1 MLRDFFKPGRWM
13 SMLVIGSV
21 LLATLGLTSAVSA
34 KATCS
39 SPYIVQSGDTLKSI
53 SQKCG
58 VSLNALLNANPAI
71 TNPNLIYRG
80 QRIVIPGSESN
91 PTEYTVKPGDTLQS
105 IANRFN
111 VTIGLILLKNPQITD
126 PTQLTPGQVITIPVV
141 PVIPE
146 TGASPALQLSLYS
159 GLPGTN
165 LTVSGSGFPAKGT
178 IYLTATSNGVSSSAA
193 TNATANA
200 NGNFSAQLRIPSD
213 APSGSLWVVKAFT
226 QSANSPLVT
235 ATFQAINLP
244 ANGAYVVQSGDTLS
258 KIAQR
263 YHTSVSALL
272 RANPQISN
280 PNQLQPGDLIYLPGS
295 VLVDPN
301 SGATFYIVQTGDYLG
316 AIAQRFGVSIAALLA
331 ANPQIQNPSLI
342 YPGTRIT
349 IPAGNSIP
357 VSGSGP
363 QLQIAPQSGQPGS
376 QVSVVGS
383 GFPGNVT
390 VYVSASLRGQ
400 APSVTV
406 AASTDA
412 NGNFTTQLT
421 IPASAVPGDNWV
433 ISASTAT
440 ASAGFNVVGPAP
452 SGAYSVRSGDTI
464 TSIAQRFGVP
474 ARLIELANPQL
485 SNFSNLTPGEQ
496 LTIPARISFATGGT
510 SAVLS
515 GSLNA
520 GGNAY
525 YVLRAGAKQVLE
537 VTTSSPDPNLQMAI
551 YAASGSTI
559 KPLASNNPNFRGYL
573 PATQDYLLV
582 VHASQNTTFSMNVDI
597 PARISFAA
605 GATSAS
611 VRGTLAAYASQY
623 YVLRA
628 LKGQQLQVSVT
639 PQNDEMRLVIYG
651 FDGTVLRSGMG
662 GPPSFNGTLPST
674 QDYLIVLSA
683 SGQPISYTMN
693 VTIPAP

>member
-1 MLRDFFKPGRWM
+1 MLKDFFKPNRWM
-13 SMLVIGSV
+13 SMLVIGGM
-21 LLATLGLTSAVSA
+21 LLATLGLTSLVSA

-39 SPYIVQSGDTLKSI
+39 SPYTVQSGDTLKRI
-53 SQKCG
+53 AQKCG

-80 QRIVIPGSESN
+80 QHIIIPGSSSD
-91 PTEYTVKPGDTLQS
+91 TVEYTVKPGDTLQS
-105 IANRFN
+105 IANRYG
-111 VTIGLILLKNPQITD
+111 VTIGLLLLKNPQITD
-126 PTQLTPGQVITIPVV
+126 PSQLTPRQVITIPVV

-146 TGASPALQLSLYS
+146 TGSSPTLRLSLYS

-165 LTVSGSGFPAKGT
+165 LTISGTGFPSRQA
-178 IYLTATSNGVSSSAA
+178 IYISASSNGISSSAA
-193 TNATANA
+193 TNATTDS
-200 NGNFSAQLRIPSD
+200 NGSFSAQLHIPSD
-213 APSGSLWVVKAFT
+213 APSGSLWVVKASA
-226 QSANSPLVT
+226 QSANSPLAT
-235 ATFQAINLP
+235 ATFQVINLP

-263 YHTSVSALL
+263 YHTTVNALL

-301 SGATFYIVQTGDYLG
+301 TGLTFYIVQSGDYLG
-316 AIAQRFGVSIAALLA
+316 AIAGRFGVSIQALLA

-342 YPGTRIT
+342 YPGARIT
-349 IPAGNSIP
+349 IPSGGAIP

-363 QLQIAPQSGQPGS
+363 QSY
-376 QVSVVGS
+376 
-383 GFPGNVT
+383 T
-390 VYVSASLRGQ
+390 
-400 APSVTV
+400 
-406 AASTDA
+406 
-412 NGNFTTQLT
+412 
-421 IPASAVPGDNWV
+421 
-433 ISASTAT
+433 
-440 ASAGFNVVGPAP
+440 
-452 SGAYSVRSGDTI
+452 VRSGDSI
-464 TSIAQRFGVP
+464 TSIAQRFAIPV
-474 ARLIELANPQL
+474 RLIELANPQL
-485 SNFSNLTPGEQ
+485 SNFSYLTPGEQ
-496 LTIPARISFATGGT
+496 LTIPARLAFAAGGT
-510 SAVLS
+510 SAVVT

-525 YVLRAGAKQVLE
+525 YVIRAGAKQVLE
-537 VTTSSPDPNLQMAI
+537 VTSSSPDPNLQMAI

-559 KPLASNNPNFRGYL
+559 KSLSSNNPNFRGYL

-597 PARISFAA
+597 PARISFVA
-605 GATSAS
+605 GAISAS
-611 VRGTLAAYASQY
+611 VSGNLAAHASQY

-639 PQNDEMRLVIYG
+639 PQNMNMRLVIYG

-662 GPPSFNGTLPST
+662 GPPSFNGTLPGT
-674 QDYLIVLSA
+674 QDYLVVLTA
-683 SGQPISYTMN
+683 SDQPIPYTIN